1 MDSQTDPLWN
11 NSHILFLGVMTL
23 KNITG
28 TSTITFFNVY
38 DVQTALLEIIF
49 LGQPTALR
57 NHHETWYQMSDRK
70 EIVAITQLGF
80 NNWISTY
87 WPTNG
92 RVGRVEFV
100 TLDKSWVELKT
111 MVPLANELHRQ
122 VPEVKWHTPQY
133 FPWFRKRT
141 PWLPLYYCLGG
152 QMCSNHLRLGCS
164 SPITCFHLSIYPQNT
179 PRMWYRRGWGESV
192 WWISSSRPIAF
203 SMRLV

>member
-28 TSTITFFNVY
+28 TNTITFFNVY
-38 DVQTALLEIIF
+38 DIQTALLEIIF

-92 RVGRVEFV
+92 RVGRIPLNWVEFV
-100 TLDKSWVELKT
+100 TQDKSWVELKT
-111 MVPLANELHRQ
+111 
-122 VPEVKWHTPQY
+122 KWSHWLMNFNGRYQKSNDIPHSIFHGSVRGHPDFLYITALED
-133 FPWFRKRT
+133 KRA
-141 PWLPLYYCLGG
+141 PIWALIKWLPSY
-152 QMCSNHLRLGCS
+152 
-164 SPITCFHLSIYPQNT
+164 NT
-179 PRMWYRRGWGESV
+179 YDTQFF
-192 WWISSSRPIAF
+192 IIKAHNIFIA
-203 SMRLV
+203 L